1 LKIPEFTIL
10 WQEVFTR
17 TFHQNRDNLPTE
29 NFDTEP
35 ELLLRISQGD
45 PIAFRQL
52 FTTYS
57 RQVYT
62 LCVKVTKDAEQAKD
76 LTQEI
81 FARLWT
87 RRERLGSVQHF
98 SGWLSTVALNLIR
111 NHLQKKVLDPAN
123 EEYLVHYFS
132 ESGLTP
138 DKMMEFKELQRA
150 LQEAVDHLPPQLNSS
165 FVLSRLAGMSH
176 AEIAR
181 QMKLSPLTVK
191 SHIARA
197 LTFIRAYLEQHHAKL
212 LALAGIC
219 LTRLLF

>member
-1 LKIPEFTIL
+1 VIGSVAKPSPN
-10 WQEVFTR
+10 Q
-17 TFHQNRDNLPTE
+17 DYLPTE
-29 NFDTEP
+29 NFDTEF
-35 ELLLRISQGD
+35 ELLQRISQGD
-45 PIAFRQL
+45 ALAFRRI

-87 RRERLGSVQHF
+87 KRERLGSVHHF
-98 SGWLSTVALNLIR
+98 SGFLNTVALNLVR
-111 NHLQKKVLDPAN
+111 NHLQKKTLNPAN
-123 EEYLVHYFS
+123 EEYLVSYFS

-138 DKMMEFKELQRA
+138 DRMMEFKELQRA
-150 LQEAVDHLPPQLNSS
+150 LQEAVDHLPPQLNRS

-197 LTFIRAYLEQHHAKL
+197 LTFIRAYLEQHHAKVL
-212 LALAGIC
+212 VIMWMYLSAS
-219 LTRLLF
+219 LF